1 MGRIQVRHLVIKA
14 SGYYFQATPA
24 MKTAGI
30 FSESLGKDLETAV
43 ARAGVLNKAWDEIRT
58 GREQIASPAP
68 RIGTLAHLIDK
79 LRASSE
85 WSDKAPA
92 TIRGLEYALRIIDPV
107 FGPTQLKAI
116 TPDHCRNFYD
126 ALRTQG
132 STDRAAR
139 VMKWLRY
146 LFNFGLRYQLTNS
159 NPALAVRIKHPG
171 PRSQVWDETDIRAA
185 MDKARE
191 TGRPC
196 IALTIQ
202 IAYDTSLRQGDI
214 LALTWEQFDGE
225 SLWLKQG
232 KTGKEQRV
240 PLWPETVQM
249 IEATRISSGAIPM
262 KTAPIIRGPHGRR
275 YLSDNFTH
283 RFRDTC
289 RAAGV
294 SNDLQFLDIRR
305 TASKERAEAGAT
317 EAELAAGTGHS
328 IEHGSQIL
336 DTYNPRSYALAK
348 SAQDKRLKNKKG
360 TKV

>member
-1 MGRIQVRHLVIKA
+1 MGRIQVRHLVVKA
-14 SGYYFQATPA
+14 SAYYFQATPA
-24 MKTAGI
+24 MRASGI
-30 FSESLGKDLETAV
+30 FSEALGTDLEKAV
-43 ARAGVLNKAWDEIRT
+43 ARAEALNKAWDEIRT
-58 GREQIASPAP
+58 GREPVAAPAP

-92 TIRGLEYALRIIDPV
+92 TIRGLEYALRIIAPV

-116 TPDHCRNFYD
+116 TPDHCRDFYD

-159 NPALAVRIKHPG
+159 NPAQAVRVKHPAA
-171 PRSQVWDETDIRAA
+171 RSEVWEPDQMQAVIS
-185 MDKARE
+185 KAIDLDL
-191 TGRPC
+191 PC

-283 RFRDTC
+283 RFRDIC

-348 SAQDKRLKNKKG
+348 SAQDKRLRNKKG